1 MSSTL
6 SGAPSRLGGEPIS
19 RPSLRLLGAEPLRA
33 ALEYASYQT
42 KVRRQAAISPVGDSH
57 PVIIFPGLA
66 TNGSAVAPLRKFCA
80 SLGYAA
86 LDWGRGYNTG
96 PRGNLT
102 QWLDQL
108 ADHTAALLAPH
119 QASASLIG
127 WSLGGLYA
135 REVAKR
141 LSSQT
146 RQVIT
151 IGTPFNATA
160 DHTRVGW
167 LYRLLSGAAVDIA
180 PAFSCQ
186 LRTPPPV
193 PTTSIYSRSDGIV
206 AWETCLHASPA
217 HHVEDIEVNGSHIG
231 LGTLRCWKLSPIA
244 WPKIPVNGSHLL
256 LLADV
261 FQAAHSR
268 G

>member
-1 MSSTL
+1 MPPTISS
-6 SGAPSRLGGEPIS
+6 APSRLGGEHIS

-33 ALEYASYQT
+33 ALEYASYQA
-42 KVRRQAAISPVGDSH
+42 KVRRRAVTCPVGDSH

-80 SLGYAA
+80 SLGCTA
-86 LDWGRGYNTG
+86 LDWGKGYNTG

-102 QWLDQL
+102 QWLDKL
-108 ADHTAALLAPH
+108 ADHTATLLEPH
-119 QASASLIG
+119 QAPATLIG

-151 IGTPFNATA
+151 IGTPFNAEA

-167 LYRLLSGAAVDIA
+167 LYRMLSGAAVDIA
-180 PAFSCQ
+180 PALGRQ

-206 AWETCLHASPA
+206 AWETCRHASPA
-217 HHVEDIEVNGSHIG
+217 NCVEDVEVNGSHIG
-231 LGTLRCWKLSPIA
+231 LGWNTAVLEVVADR
-244 WPKIPVNGSHLL
+244 
-256 LLADV
+256 LALKPGEWRP
-261 FQAAHSR
+261 FASA